1 MGCLLIEMDE
11 LGHAVEQPGGEAY
24 EGIIQEFGQEMLNP
38 DGTVN
43 RRKLA
48 AEVFEKPE
56 RLEKL
61 NALVHPAVRA
71 KAAAL
76 EADFFAQSPN
86 GIAVTEAAILVETG
100 TFRDY
105 DRLILAVCGQE
116 QQVERAMA
124 RDGLSRDEVLIRL
137 ARQMPL
143 EQKMKYA
150 NYVIDTSGTIEHTR
164 GQTKLVY
171 DKLRSLTQNV
181 QA

>member
-1 MGCLLIEMDE
+1 MDE
-11 LGHAVEQPGGEAY
+11 LGHAVEQPGAEAY
-24 EGIIQEFGQEMLNP
+24 DGIVGEFGSQILRL
-38 DGTVN
+38 D
-43 RRKLA
+43 RSIDRHKLA
-48 AEVFEKPE
+48 LEVFDKPE

-76 EADFFAQSPN
+76 EAEFFAQSPN

-100 TFRDY
+100 SFRDF

-124 RDGLSRDEVLIRL
+124 RDGLSRDEVLNRL

-150 NYVIDTSGTIEHTR
+150 NYVIDTSGTKEHTR
-164 GQTKLVY
+164 ELAKAVY
-171 DKLRSLTQNV
+171 EKLRSLTHKV
-181 QA
+181 QTTQGPKP

>member
-1 MGCLLIEMDE
+1 MDE

-24 EGIIQEFGQEMLNP
+24 AGIVQEFGPEILAP
-38 DGTVN
+38 DGIID

-48 AEVFEKPE
+48 VEVFDKPD

-61 NALVHPAVRA
+61 NALVHPLVRA
-71 KAAAL
+71 NAAAL
-76 EADFFAQSPN
+76 EAEFFAGSPN

-100 TFRDY
+100 SFRDF

-124 RDGLSRDEVLIRL
+124 RDGLSREEVLHRL

-150 NYVIDTSGTIEHTR
+150 NYVIDTTGTKEHTR
-164 GQTKLVY
+164 EQARTVY
-171 DKLRSLTQNV
+171 EKLRSLTQKV
-181 QA
+181 

>member
-1 MGCLLIEMDE
+1 MDE
-11 LGHAVEQPGGEAY
+11 LGHAVEQPGAEAY
-24 EGIIQEFGQEMLNP
+24 DGIVQEFGPQILHP
-38 DGTVN
+38 DGSID
-43 RRKLA
+43 RHKLGV
-48 AEVFEKPE
+48 EVFDKPE

-76 EADFFAQSPN
+76 EAEFFAGTPD

-100 TFRDY
+100 SFRDF

-124 RDGLSRDEVLIRL
+124 RDGLSRDEVLNRL

-150 NYVIDTSGTIEHTR
+150 NYVIDTSGTKEHTR
-164 GQTKLVY
+164 EQTRAVY
-171 DKLRSLTQNV
+171 EKLRNLTQKA
-181 QA
+181 QTTQGP